1 MIQITFVID
10 KLESGGTQRQLVML
24 AAALT
29 NSGYEIET
37 LVYHRNG
44 FFADDLAEIGVPVNY
59 VSFRNKAHLVHAMR
73 KAIKASKPDVVISCL
88 PGPNI
93 LMGLIGLF
101 RRRFALITSERCF
114 DIVGKSWKCFMRYGP
129 HFLADAVICNSY
141 AQYHHILEVFP
152 RLESRTQIIVNGVDL
167 ERFVPTESP
176 TKQPEKLRML
186 VLARV
191 HPQKNPFTLVEAV
204 AIIRRK
210 QPQLDIVVDWYG
222 SPRWQKDSY
231 YAQLEAVIERQ
242 SLKEVFRLHE
252 AVKNVEQ
259 LYHRADVVCLPS
271 LYEGTSNV
279 ICEAMACAVPLLVGR
294 AGDNSRLVEEG
305 RNGLLFDASSARDVA
320 NAILRFADQP
330 YETRREMGLAGR
342 KRVEAICSPGVLADR
357 YIEVIQKVL
366 DKRAS

>member
-1 MIQITFVID
+1 MIRITFVID

-167 ERFVPTESP
+167 KRFVPTESP

-210 QPQLDIVVDWYG
+210 QPQLDIVW
-222 SPRWQKDSY
+222 
-231 YAQLEAVIERQ
+231 
-242 SLKEVFRLHE
+242 
-252 AVKNVEQ
+252 
-259 LYHRADVVCLPS
+259 
-271 LYEGTSNV
+271 
-279 ICEAMACAVPLLVGR
+279 
-294 AGDNSRLVEEG
+294 
-305 RNGLLFDASSARDVA
+305 
-320 NAILRFADQP
+320 
-330 YETRREMGLAGR
+330 
-342 KRVEAICSPGVLADR
+342 
-357 YIEVIQKVL
+357 
-366 DKRAS
+366 